1 MNYSSVLQK
10 NLAKYQTNNEFDR
23 RCHMKIKPKVKMGEE
38 DLLQHLKNE
47 LGFIVGEQVL
57 GCFYHANGKFE
68 VGVKSVAVKK
78 RIVEKIV
85 SGRLNKDGK
94 KHSEILETEDFVPAS
109 SLVYLHRVPHNFPK
123 EDLINCIEGTFQTKV
138 LFTRI
143 KYHNNF
149 PGVTNGIRSFAIDTN
164 ALLKLRDSAPDGVTI
179 NGNRFYL
186 TFKGMVKKCF
196 KCGLAGHVKKDCEST
211 GRVNQ
216 SLDPTGGSRDGNQER
231 EQEGNSTVQNVIP
244 L

>member
-123 EDLINCIEGTFQTKV
+123 
-138 LFTRI
+138 
-143 KYHNNF
+143 
-149 PGVTNGIRSFAIDTN
+149 
-164 ALLKLRDSAPDGVTI
+164 
-179 NGNRFYL
+179 
-186 TFKGMVKKCF
+186 
-196 KCGLAGHVKKDCEST
+196 
-211 GRVNQ
+211 
-216 SLDPTGGSRDGNQER
+216 
-231 EQEGNSTVQNVIP
+231 
-244 L
+244 